1 MRKNAKPEQRKI
13 IYHHN
18 SFTSRQKCNDKH
30 IPRVQSK
37 YNLGNEI
44 STNFR
49 TLFSMKQEP

>member
-1 MRKNAKPEQRKI
+1 MAKPEQRKI

-18 SFTSRQKCNDKH
+18 IFTSRRNALHKH